1 MKAMLGVMAV
11 LVLAAP
17 AYADDS
23 ASRLEDILSGKTD
36 EKKDDK
42 GSTSDTGSSSESRSG
57 SSGASSMSSGPIGQK
72 FSLNAGKTVGNG
84 AKVIG
89 ANYRGLLGVEAFI
102 LAGVGDG
109 VDIGGR
115 VGLQLYPYE
124 GAVLPFGQPVVA
136 GLRFQ
141 GLLRFKFVE
150 SGRFSLGLNL
160 EPGMFFYFTLTS
172 VQIGILVPAAIQA
185 GLAVS
190 SAVTI
195 TAGLDVPFF
204 ITFASNT
211 NNAGFPF
218 DWRPHV
224 EVPILIGAG
233 IEYYIRSDL
242 MIFGKAHFG
251 PHINWGN
258 RGGAGLGT
266 DIKAGIGWKF

>member
-72 FSLNAGKTVGNG
+72 FSLWSGKTVGNG

-89 ANYRGLLGVEAFI
+89 ANYHGLLGLEAFF
-102 LAGVGDG
+102 LAGVSDG
-109 VDIGGR
+109 VDLGAR
-115 VGLQLYPYE
+115 FGLQLYAFESWVPVNI
-124 GAVLPFGQPVVA
+124 GQAVVPGM
-136 GLRFQ
+136 RFQ
-141 GLLRFKFVE
+141 FLMRFKFVE
-150 SGRFSLGLNL
+150 SGRFSLGLNV
-160 EPGMFFYFTLTS
+160 EPGMFFYFRLS
-172 VQIGILVPAAIQA
+172 AVQIGILLPASIQA

-190 SAVTI
+190 SALTI
-195 TAGLDVPFF
+195 TAGIEVPFF
-204 ITFASNT
+204 ITFST
-211 NNAGFPF
+211 GAGFPY
-218 DWRPHV
+218 DNRGHV
-224 EVPILIGAG
+224 EVPILAGAG

-242 MIFGKAHFG
+242 MLFGKAHFG
-251 PHINWGN
+251 PHINLGN
-258 RGGAGLGT
+258 LGGAGLGM
-266 DIKAGIGWKF
+266 DLKAGIGWKF